1 MPASVPRLD
10 DEHVM
15 LPEQLARRFE
25 CHEDD
30 IGIPGVVEIGRYR
43 YATAYERMRKQ
54 SHPDGL
60 EICFLS
66 RGFQTY
72 RVNDAIYR
80 LRGGDQYL
88 VFPGEV
94 HDSGGMPEEKGELY
108 WLFVRLQPA
117 GQPLLFL
124 NAEASAELRRA
135 LLDLPS
141 RHFAAED
148 GTRELLE
155 AVVDDLQREGT
166 RPRAWV
172 DRLAMAGRIL
182 EFLLATIRG
191 SQGNRRA
198 SPSPRMQRCVNF
210 IEAHPAERL
219 DVPQLAELVQLSPSR
234 FKTRFRAEVG
244 LPPREFVLRHKL
256 AVAEAMLA
264 EPGAQVTDVA
274 HALGF
279 ASSQY
284 FATVFRRFRGHS
296 PSAVF
301 SSRRRSRENR

>member
-1 MPASVPRLD
+1 MPRSQPPLD
-10 DEHVM
+10 DEHIM

-25 CHEDD
+25 CAEAE
-30 IGIPGVVEIGRYR
+30 IGIPGVVEVGRYR

-80 LRGGDQYL
+80 LRGGDAYL

-124 NAEASAELRRA
+124 NAEAAAELRRS

-141 RHFAAED
+141 RHFAAEE
-148 GTRELLE
+148 GTRERLE
-155 AVVDDLQREGT
+155 TVVAGLQRGEARG
-166 RPRAWV
+166 PL
-172 DRLAMAGRIL
+172 DRLALAGEIQA
-182 EFLLATIRG
+182 FLLATIRG
-191 SQGNRRA
+191 SHGNRRA
-198 SPSPRMQRCVNF
+198 APSPRIQRCVNF
-210 IEAHPAERL
+210 IETHPAERL
-219 DVPQLAELVQLSPSR
+219 DVPQLAALVQLSPSR
-234 FKTRFRAEVG
+234 FKTRFRTEVG

-264 EPGAQVTDVA
+264 KAGARVTDVA

-284 FATVFRRFRGHS
+284 FATVFRRFYGRSPSTALKPKRHS
-296 PSAVF
+296 PA
-301 SSRRRSRENR
+301 SS